1 MVSVGAAYR
10 VLRFRLSDTGL
21 VSNGVGQETSVP
33 LFLHLTRNFT
43 DQMALHF
50 YGGAVA
56 GGELRVENSFGD
68 MVRQE
73 DFDPALIMGLSFV
86 GRF

>member
-1 MVSVGAAYR
+1 MASVGAAYR

-33 LFLHLTRNFT
+33 VFLHLTRNFT

-50 YGGAVA
+50 YGDAVA